1 MYKCLLIMLGSLLSL
16 GMKAQIGGNAMLIKN
31 KSPFDFEETVT
42 RIQTTLRQKE
52 IPVFTLFDHSKNA
65 KEVGLNLNPNTVIV
79 FGSPKVGT
87 LLMQKNPE
95 WSIELPLKISIWQD
109 NDGNVWTA
117 FPNMD
122 RIANEYNLPD
132 DPILEKMQR
141 LLQDIIRQSI
151 NQ

>member
-31 KSPFDFEETVT
+31 KSPFDFEETVA
-42 RIQTTLRQKE
+42 RIQTVLRQKE
-52 IPVFTLFDHSKNA
+52 IPAFTLFDHSKNA

-95 WSIELPLKISIWQD
+95 LSIELPLKISIWQD
-109 NDGNVWTA
+109 SDGNVWTA

-122 RIANEYNLPD
+122 RVAKEYNLSE
-132 DPILEKMQR
+132 DPILEKMQS
-141 LLQDIIRQSI
+141 LLRDIIRKSI